1 MLDTVPSRLA
11 MVGLALA
18 TVIGLRVTGVV
29 DGPGA
34 DAGPE
39 RPIVLVSGRDDH
51 GFLAQESVTLL
62 ASPAAEGDGEPVAE
76 VPDGTLVRV
85 LGDDGGTWLEVATL
99 DGTATG
105 WVDDFFLRGTAHVVA
120 VDEACP
126 AALRADVDGPVLAA
140 LEPSEQV
147 ELVDD
152 HTVDGVTWVGVRT
165 LTDQLLGMVPAERL
179 RELPGTVAAPGQD
192 CVGVEPDPQAQP
204 HQH

>member
-1 MLDTVPSRLA
+1 MLDTLPSRLA
-11 MVGLALA
+11 VVGLALA
-18 TVIGLRVTGVV
+18 TVVGLRVTGVV
-29 DGPGA
+29 DGGA

-51 GFLAQESVTLL
+51 GFQAQEAVVLL
-62 ASPAAEGDGEPVAE
+62 AAPAAEGEGEPVAE
-76 VPDGTLVRV
+76 VADGTLVRV
-85 LGDDGGTWLEVATL
+85 LGDDGATWLEVATL

-120 VDEACP
+120 PDEACP
-126 AALRADVDGPVLAA
+126 AALHADVDGPVLAA
-140 LEPSEQV
+140 LEPSQQV

-165 LTDQLLGMVPAERL
+165 LTDGLLGMVPSERL
-179 RELPGTVAAPGQD
+179 RELPGAVAAPGED
-192 CVGVEPDPQAQP
+192 CAAVEPDPEAVP